1 MIWVHDKH
9 PFMPANAPLSYG
21 GVSSN
26 QTNSN
31 IGQKMQDGVV
41 LAAKMAGA
49 AKMAYNAG
57 MQLYNIGRAVAP
69 FITPLL
75 V

>member
-1 MIWVHDKH
+1 MYDKH
-9 PFMPANAPLSYG
+9 PFMPANAPLFYG

-26 QTNSN
+26 QTINN
-31 IGQKMQDGVV
+31 IGQKMQDGAV

-49 AKMAYNAG
+49 AKMAYDAG
-57 MQLYNIGRAVAP
+57 MQLYNIGRADAP
-69 FITPLL
+69 FIPPLF